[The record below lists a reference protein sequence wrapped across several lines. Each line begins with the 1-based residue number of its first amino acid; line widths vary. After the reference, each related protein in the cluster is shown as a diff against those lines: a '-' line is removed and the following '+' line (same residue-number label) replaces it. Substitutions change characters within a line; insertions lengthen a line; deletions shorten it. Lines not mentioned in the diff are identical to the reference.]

1 MRAMVLLM
9 VVAGCGGKAVNTFEL
24 DIAVNAPA
32 AADARVDGT
41 VHIPPAGGIY
51 ARGFPT
57 LNAASKIS
65 GTLETLNAD
74 GSVRAHA
81 DYGYGSF
88 CAAVTP
94 LERQTERFV
103 ETDDGMGNLGL
114 ALDMVECLRTDGTG
128 TVVTP

>member
-24 DIAVNAPA
+24 DIAVDAPA
-32 AADARVDGT
+32 ATDVVVDGA
-41 VHIPPAGGIY
+41 VHLPPTGGVY

-57 LNAASKIS
+57 LNAASKVT
-65 GTLETLNAD
+65 GTIDTLAAD

-81 DYGYGSF
+81 AYGYGTF

-94 LERQTERFV
+94 LLRQTQRFV
-103 ETDDGMGNLGL
+103 ERDDGAGTVT
-114 ALDMVECLRTDGTG
+114 LDLDTVECERSDGTG
-128 TVVTP
+128 VVITP